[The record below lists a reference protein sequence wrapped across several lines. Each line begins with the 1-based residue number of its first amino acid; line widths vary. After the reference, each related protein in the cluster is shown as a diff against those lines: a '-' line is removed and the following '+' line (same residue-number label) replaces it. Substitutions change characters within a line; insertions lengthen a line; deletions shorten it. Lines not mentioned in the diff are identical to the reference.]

1 MGEYIIEK
9 ALNNNVL
16 IANYYDEEVIL
27 IGKGIGFGKKQGQL
41 IETDKIEKIYELKGY
56 HEQERYKTLIEMT
69 DDRVI
74 KTVIEI
80 VDTIKERAYGEVS
93 DSILLS
99 LTDHIIFAL
108 KRLEDGIVISNP
120 FIKETEA
127 LYPQE
132 FDIASKAVDMLNEKL
147 DVHFPHT
154 EIGFIAL
161 HIHSS
166 INNHTMRE
174 MNMMTEVIA
183 KAVQIIEHDLK
194 IQVDKDSLIYARFVR
209 HISFAVQR
217 VMVNDR
223 APEQRNLEKLLKL
236 QYPACYNI
244 AVKIV
249 KMMQQQLNR
258 PVYES
263 ELVYL
268 TMHIQQFNTEV
279 EDV

>member
-16 IANYYDEEVIL
+16 IANYYGEEVVL
-27 IGKGIGFGKKQGQL
+27 IGKGISFGKKQGQR
-41 IETDKIEKIYELKGY
+41 IEADKIEKIYELRGY
-56 HEQERYKTLIEMT
+56 HEQERYKTLLGMT
-69 DDRVI
+69 NDRVI
-74 KTVIEI
+74 KTVIEV
-80 VDTIKERAYGEVS
+80 VDTIKEMAYGEVN

-108 KRLEDGIVISNP
+108 KRLEDGIVIANP
-120 FIKETEA
+120 FLKETEA
-127 LYPQE
+127 LYPKE
-132 FDIASKAVDMLNEKL
+132 FDIATKVVDMLNDKLRVYFPDTEK
-147 DVHFPHT
+147 
-154 EIGFIAL
+154 GFIAL

-174 MNMMTEVIA
+174 MNMMTEVVA
-183 KAVQIIEHDLK
+183 RAVQIIEHDLK
-194 IQVDKDSLIYARFVR
+194 IQVDKDSLVYARFVR

-217 VMVNDR
+217 VMINDR
-223 APEQRNLEKLLKL
+223 PPEQRNLEKLLKL

-249 KMMQQQLNR
+249 KMMQQQLNK

>member
-16 IANYYDEEVIL
+16 IANYYDEEVVL
-27 IGKGIGFGKKQGQL
+27 IGRGIGFGKKQGQR
-41 IETDKIEKIYELKGY
+41 IETDKIEKIYELRGY
-56 HEQERYKTLIEMT
+56 HEQERYKTLIGMT
-69 DDRVI
+69 DERVI

-80 VDTIKERAYGEVS
+80 VDTIKEMAYGEVN

-132 FDIASKAVDMLNEKL
+132 FDVASKVVEMLNEKL
-147 DVHFPHT
+147 GVHFPHT

-174 MNMMTEVIA
+174 MNMMTEVVA
-183 KAVQIIEHDLK
+183 RAVQIIEHDLK
-194 IQVDKDSLIYARFVR
+194 IQVNKDSLIYARFVR

-217 VMVNDR
+217 VMINDR
-223 APEQRNLEKLLKL
+223 PPEQRNLEKLLKL
-236 QYPACYNI
+236 QYPTCYNV

-249 KMMQQQLNR
+249 KMMQQQLSK